1 MGGGRGFARV
11 SLRLM
16 KSCVKEAG
24 GFALPAGKIQP
35 WAAEEQVPPTDSAG
49 GELSAC
55 PGL

>member
-1 MGGGRGFARV
+1 MGGGGGFARV

-16 KSCVKEAG
+16 NSCVKEAG

-35 WAAEEQVPPTDSAG
+35 WAAEEQVSPTNSAG
-49 GELSAC
+49 GELPAC